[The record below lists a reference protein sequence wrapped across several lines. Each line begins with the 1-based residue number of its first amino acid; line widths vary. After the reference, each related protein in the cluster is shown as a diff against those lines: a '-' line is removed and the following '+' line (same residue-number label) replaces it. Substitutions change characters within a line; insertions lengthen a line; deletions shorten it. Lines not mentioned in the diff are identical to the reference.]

1 MWRVSDIE
9 KQFNQEPSKLQ
20 VAMDFLLHFSVSIQ
34 NIPLSAQQKDTQ
46 VLHRMLN
53 RQLLTLEEVIKVT
66 SVLQMEKLRPR
77 EVTWLARAPR

>member
-9 KQFNQEPSKLQ
+9 KQFNQEPSKLE
-20 VAMDFLLHFSVSIQ
+20 VAMDFLLYFSVTTQ
-34 NIPLSAQQKDTQ
+34 NIPLSTQQKDTQ

-66 SVLQMEKLRPR
+66 CLTDGEIEAQRSYV
-77 EVTWLARAPR
+77 AC